1 MHEKK
6 NSFFYTGSHHE
17 KLKITEEYQ
26 NTVRINVVLSLVRVP
41 CFNVQK
47 EKMLQQDKFRLPF
60 RSYYFG
66 QIKRNNN
73 YQSRLSRFDW

>member
-1 MHEKK
+1 LHEKK

-17 KLKITEEYQ
+17 KLKITEEHQ